1 MFNNM
6 MMDLGELTDELSGN
20 FIEEY
25 VSGSPKNYAFRANT
39 GKETCKV
46 RGFTLHYTNA
56 QLINFEAIK
65 EIIKAPRGIK
75 RKLIE
80 VTNPSK
86 INQAKT
92 F

>member
-1 MFNNM
+1 M

-46 RGFTLHYTNA
+46 R
-56 QLINFEAIK
+56 
-65 EIIKAPRGIK
+65 
-75 RKLIE
+75 E
-80 VTNPSK
+80 VIMQRSMEWSIPK
-86 INQAKT
+86 G
-92 F
+92 